1 LAGSRYER
9 IIEKVFFDHYVA
21 GSDRVPFGRE
31 ELDTAADALGIER
44 VNNPPDMI
52 YSFRYRVALPDAVLA
67 TADPDH
73 TWVIRGEGKGRYAF
87 AHVRDFRLAPH
98 PDLVA
103 TKIPDAT
110 PGVVEMYALTDEQA
124 LLAKLRYNRLIDVF
138 TGLVCYSLQNHL
150 RTTVDGS
157 QIEADEVY
165 IDLDSHGVHYV
176 LPVEAKGGSESLGRI
191 QFEQGLDLCR
201 EKFPLLVPRL
211 IGSQFTSGGLIALFE
226 LEETEEG
233 FGIVV
238 ERHYRLVAPEELSDD
253 ELRQYRRR
261 LG

>member
-1 LAGSRYER
+1 MAGSRYDR
-9 IIEKVFFDHYVA
+9 IIERVFFDNYTA
-21 GSDRVPFGRE
+21 GSDRVPFGRA
-31 ELDTAADALGIER
+31 ELDTAADALGVQR

-52 YSFRYRVALPDAVLA
+52 YSFRYRTALPDAVLA
-67 TADPDH
+67 TVQPGHA
-73 TWVIRGEGKGRYAF
+73 WIIRAEGKGRYAF
-87 AHVRDFRLAPH
+87 AHVRDFHLAPN

-138 TGLVCYSLQNHL
+138 TGLTCYSLQNHL
-150 RTTVDGS
+150 RTTVGGS

-165 IDLDSHGVHYV
+165 IGLDSHGVHYV
-176 LPVEAKGGSESLGRI
+176 LPVEAKGGPETLGRI

-201 EKFPLLVPRL
+201 ERFPLLVPRL
-211 IGSQFTSGGLIALFE
+211 IGSQFTSDGLIALFE

-238 ERHYRLVAPEELSDD
+238 ERHYRLVPPDQLSED